1 MKTVSESK
9 KAAEEIAELLT
20 GATKE
25 TKERMLLI
33 LQWENAKQKEQKSV
47 VDSKEKT
54 PA

>member
-33 LQWENAKQKEQKSV
+33 LQWENAKKKEAARE
-47 VDSKEKT
+47 SKEKT

>member
-1 MKTVSESK
+1 MKKVVEEK

-33 LQWENAKQKEQKSV
+33 LQWENAKQKKQEPTRESE
-47 VDSKEKT
+47 EKT